1 MPSDIGSIDLSGYAD
16 RLKDVEIQTG
26 DIRDTAKLLDGDE
39 FLYLDPQYQGRQIQY
54 GGSDEQL
61 QGGQHDQLQRD
72 TIRIGAEH
80 DGPVVYS
87 NYMINP
93 QTGLPNYE
101 MLDDL
106 RDADF
111 DAHTWMRKPKRNA
124 TPVVEVL
131 GLKNFPKHVQSAK
144 PQNTIFDF

>member
-1 MPSDIGSIDLSGYAD
+1 MCAHGFAFS
-16 RLKDVEIQTG
+16 
-26 DIRDTAKLLDGDE
+26 
-39 FLYLDPQYQGRQIQY
+39 
-54 GGSDEQL
+54 
-61 QGGQHDQLQRD
+61 
-72 TIRIGAEH
+72 IGAEH

-101 MLDDL
+101 RLDDL

-131 GLKNFPKHVQSAK
+131 GLKKFNLRTQLRGARLQVTCVPHPEGAPLDAWKKILSGK
-144 PQNTIFDF
+144 D